1 MLGSEGAKHSG
12 NRDEAASRLC
22 ITRVLIYVAHQPKI
36 NVNSVVPHDTSLLF
50 YMTSPLSHTAIVFI
64 LVLTTAYEVD
74 KLGPL

>member
-22 ITRVLIYVAHQPKI
+22 IMQIYVAHQPKI
-36 NVNSVVPHDTSLLF
+36 NVNSVVRHDTNLLF
-50 YMTSPLSHTAIVFI
+50 YMTPPLSHTAIVFI
-64 LVLTTAYEVD
+64 LILTTAYEVD